1 MLAVLNSKL
10 YQEEFMYH
18 CVRSKLAL
26 SLLLAIGLA
35 IFGAGS
41 KLNSAA
47 AAKLTMKYGTPTI
60 NDSQHEW
67 MKRFKAR
74 VEKQSGGDIEV
85 KLFPASQLGKIPR
98 MIEGLQFG
106 TIEGVV
112 APSAFFIGVDRLNSV
127 LSVPGLFKDVD
138 HCWRTFGDPDFRK
151 LMLPLMEGKG
161 ITAISMLCT
170 APQAFLTKKKITTLG
185 DLQGLRMRVLASP
198 LEIEPLKAAGLK
210 PVPMPLG
217 EVVPALKQNLID
229 GVSSIPVLFGKLK
242 MDTVAKNI
250 TSSNLIF
257 FGVPAYVS
265 MKFWNK
271 LSRAQKDMMLR
282 EAIAVEKAVRP
293 WNDKANAGVLA
304 GWKKRG
310 GTVVDLPAADQ
321 SKLANTAN
329 AAAAKFIAKN
339 PALNAF
345 FQKINAIVQKHK

>member
-1 MLAVLNSKL
+1 MLKLIQRNYKLGALFAGGITLVLAGAMGFSK
-10 YQEEFMYH
+10 
-18 CVRSKLAL
+18 KA
-26 SLLLAIGLA
+26 
-35 IFGAGS
+35 
-41 KLNSAA
+41 SAA
-47 AAKLTMKYGTPTI
+47 QLTMKYGTPTI

-74 VEKQSGGDIEV
+74 VEKKSGGEIEV

-112 APSAFFIGVDRLNSV
+112 APSAFFIGVDKLNSV
-127 LSVPGLFKDVD
+127 LSVPGLFKDVN

-151 LMLPLMEGKG
+151 LMFPLMEGKG

-170 APQAFLTKKKITTLG
+170 APQAFLTKKKITTLA
-185 DLQGLRMRVLASP
+185 DLQGLRVRVLASP

-250 TSSNLIF
+250 TSSNLIY

-265 MKFWNK
+265 VKFWDK
-271 LSRAQKDMMLR
+271 LSRAQKNMMLS
-282 EAIAVEKAVRP
+282 EAIEVEKEVRP

-310 GTVVDLPAADQ
+310 GTVVDLPKADQ
-321 SKLANTAN
+321 TKLASTANTA
-329 AAAAKFIAKN
+329 AAAFIAKN
-339 PALNAF
+339 PALNGF